1 MTADLHPD
9 VTAAV
14 AQRLRAAAEA
24 ALPSAPERHPEPARD
39 GQACLGAL
47 VDALRADPSTD
58 LAWLLLTVLA
68 GTFPV
73 AADVR
78 AVLRDVD
85 LHDRV
90 GLELSLLDRA
100 HQVAFRTDTVAHEAR
115 VVTGVVVDVDASA
128 KSRFHNGI
136 QRTARE
142 VVRAWTT
149 DRDVTLAAWT
159 WTLGTLRMLT
169 PDEWALAARWDDA
182 VEASDPTDDGGRDQH
197 TAAEDDAVLVIPWH
211 ATLVLAE
218 VPLGEHCEQLAALA
232 ELSGTA
238 VVAIGYDAI
247 PVISADLRPLGEP
260 NGFAS
265 YLTVIKHVRRVAGIS
280 TSAATE
286 FAGFGSALAAQGL
299 PGPDVVEV
307 MLPVTVPPAPEGYRR
322 AAPARPQVLS
332 VGRLEP
338 HKNHG
343 ALLFAAERLWREG
356 VEFDLHL
363 VGGPGWDT
371 TSVEAQLDRLREE
384 GRPVRWSR
392 SVGDEELWTLVRD
405 ASFTVFISL
414 HEGFGLP
421 VAESL
426 ACGTPVLTSSYGSQA
441 EIAAAG
447 GCRTVDPRDDEAVLD
462 ALREMVTDAGL
473 RARLRDEAARIPAQT
488 WQAYADAL
496 WSALVEEAA

>member
-1 MTADLHPD
+1 MTAP
-9 VTAAV
+9 VTAAL
-14 AQRLRAAAEA
+14 AQRLRAAADA
-24 ALPSAPERHPEPARD
+24 VLPVAPERDDEPARD
-39 GQACLGAL
+39 AQACLGAL
-47 VDALRADPSTD
+47 VDLLRAERSSE
-58 LAWLLLTVLA
+58 LAWLVLTVLA
-68 GTFPV
+68 GTFPI
-73 AADVR
+73 ASDVR

-85 LHDRV
+85 LEDRV
-90 GLELSLLDRA
+90 GLELSLLDRG
-100 HQVAFRTDTVAHEAR
+100 HQVAFRCDTVALPAR
-115 VVTGVVVDVDASA
+115 VVSGVIVDVDASA

-136 QRTARE
+136 QRTTRE

-149 DRDVTLAAWT
+149 DREVTLAAWT
-159 WTLGTLRMLT
+159 WTLGTLRLLT
-169 PDEWALAARWDDA
+169 PPEWSLAARWDDA
-182 VEASDPTDDGGRDQH
+182 VEAPDETPETGPTHHVADD
-197 TAAEDDAVLVIPWH
+197 EEPVLVIPWR

-218 VPLGEHCEQLAALA
+218 VPLAEHCDQLAALA
-232 ELSGTA
+232 ELSGTS

-260 NGFAS
+260 NGFAA
-265 YLTVIKHVRRVAGIS
+265 YLTVIKHAHRVAGIS
-280 TSAATE
+280 SSAVAE

-299 PGPDVVEV
+299 PGPEVVEV
-307 MLPVTVPPAPEGYRR
+307 MLPVTVPPAPLGYRR
-322 AAPARPQVLS
+322 VSPDRPLVLS

-363 VGGPGWDT
+363 VGAPGWDT
-371 TSVEAQLDRLREE
+371 RSVEAQLDRLRQA
-384 GRPVRWSR
+384 GRPVRWSS
-392 SVGDEELWTLVRD
+392 SVRDDALWTLLRD

-441 EIAAAG
+441 EIASAG
-447 GCRTVDPRDDEAVLD
+447 GCRTVDPRDDDAVLD

-473 RARLRDEAARIPAQT
+473 RARLRDEAAQIPAQT
-488 WQAYADAL
+488 WRAYADAL
-496 WSALVEEAA
+496 WVALVEDAA